1 VTGAS
6 GFVGGAVCRD
16 LVARGHE
23 VVAFGRRP
31 AVDPAQVG
39 RAEYR
44 AWDLTRGPLPVR
56 APQVDAVV
64 HSGAAVGDWGPWRGF
79 VAVNVTGTL
88 SVLRTFPE
96 ARLVHVSTAS
106 VYAPDGPKSMLT
118 ESAGPAPRLRD
129 AYGATK
135 AAAERLV
142 SARRPDAVVLR
153 PHAVYGPGDPTLLPR
168 LLGAR
173 TLGVLPCPG
182 TGRQLISLTSVAN
195 LVAAVRCGL
204 ESGASGLFNVADD
217 SPVVLGDL
225 LREVLERLGL
235 PPRVLP
241 VPAPAVDAVA
251 RVSEALYTAA
261 GIRPAPR
268 VTRYAVAQLAG
279 EYTLDL
285 TAARTRLG
293 YRPAPTDLSFL

>member
-1 VTGAS
+1 MTGAS

-16 LVARGHE
+16 LAGRGHD
-23 VVAFGRRP
+23 VIAFGRRP

-39 RAEYR
+39 GVEYR
-44 AWDLTRGPLPVR
+44 TWDIARGPLAVP
-56 APQVDAVV
+56 PPVDAVV
-64 HSGAAVGDWGPWRGF
+64 HSAAAVADWGPWREF
-79 VAVNVTGTL
+79 VAVNVSGTL
-88 SVLRTFPE
+88 AVLRTFPD

-106 VYAPDGPKSMLT
+106 VYAPDVPRSMLT
-118 ESAGPAPRLRD
+118 EDAGPAPRLRD

-135 AAAERLV
+135 AAAERLI

-168 LLGAR
+168 LLAAR

-182 TGRQLISLTSVAN
+182 SGRQLISLTSVAN

-204 ESGASGLFNVADD
+204 DTGASGPFNVTDAA
-217 SPVVLGDL
+217 PVAVGHL

-241 VPAPAVDAVA
+241 VPAAAADVVA

-261 GIRPAPR
+261 GVRRAPR
-268 VTRYAVAQLAG
+268 LTRYAVAQLAG
-279 EYTLDL
+279 EYTLDI

-293 YRPAPTDLSFL
+293 YRPAPTDLTFL